1 MPYWDHKKPGFGLAF
16 CGPLDLSPPVAPQ
29 GACTGCRFA
38 VAGRLAVPG
47 SGFGVIWV
55 SLLAGTDRLPQRDQ
69 AQKTQKSALGAR
81 LQRGTKRRKPRKVLL
96 VPDCRGGPSAEYP
109 EK

>member
-1 MPYWDHKKPGFGLAF
+1 MPYWDHPQDNATRIGWRFAR
-16 CGPLDLSPPVAPQ
+16 GPMDLSPPSCFAAAPQ

-47 SGFGVIWV
+47 SGFGGIWV
-55 SLLAGTDRLPQRDQ
+55 SLLAGNDRLPQRDQ

-81 LQRGTKRRKPRKVLL
+81 LQRGTKRRIPRKVT
-96 VPDCRGGPSAEYP
+96 
-109 EK
+109 